1 MLWFTSH
8 TGDSASR
15 EFFVTSVDGKFARIY
30 PLRIWNEVEKRLR
43 GTAAKRNYAEP
54 SYPG

>member
-30 PLRIWNEVEKRLR
+30 PLRIWNEVEKRLL
-43 GTAAKRNYAEP
+43 GTVAQR
-54 SYPG
+54 